1 MNGRWST
8 GRPQAPEVST
18 ERWSRAGWEEGPD
31 RLAAE
36 EPLQLLLDGQPL
48 SIVMR
53 TPGQDVEL
61 ALGLLWAERVIT
73 DAGHVN
79 RLHISAESGEL
90 ERCQGSKALP
100 RIDADL
106 VESNQV
112 DVSLTSGT
120 DRPVQRTFL
129 SSSACGVCGATTIE
143 SLAVDFEPLPP
154 GPYCDPAV
162 LGSLPE
168 KLRGRQR
175 IFEQTGG
182 LHAAGLF
189 DPVGGLV
196 MLREDVGRHNAVDK
210 VVGRALLDGRLPLSE
225 HILVVSGRGGYEI
238 VQKAVAAGIPV
249 VAAVGAPSSLA
260 VATARRFG
268 LTLVGFLRDERFNVY
283 SAPER
288 LRRGGWGAGEQA
300 AAASQRPPLR
310 KE

>member
-1 MNGRWST
+1 MNGRWRA

-18 ERWSRAGWEEGPD
+18 ARWSRAGWEEGPD

-73 DAGHVN
+73 DAGHIN
-79 RLHISAESGEL
+79 CLRISAESGES
-90 ERCQGSKALP
+90 ERYRGSKALP

-112 DVSLTSGT
+112 DVSLASGT
-120 DRPVQRTFL
+120 RLPQRSFL
-129 SSSACGVCGATTIE
+129 STSACGVCGATTIE
-143 SLAVDFEPLPP
+143 SLALDFEPLPP

-189 DPVGGLV
+189 DPVGDLV

-268 LTLVGFLRDERFNVY
+268 LTLVGFLRDGRFNVY

-288 LRRGGWGAGEQA
+288 LRPG
-300 AAASQRPPLR
+300 
-310 KE
+310 